1 MTSFLC
7 VQEISPS
14 SISLQIKLETDDYT
28 LYREMSGLGVF
39 CQQFE
44 FVQDTQF
51 GCTPTNSL
59 LSAPPFFKRCCVEVH
74 LQGRS
79 TIWTHKDLVRS
90 IGFGIPMEW
99 KGNHKPN
106 TDVFLPLEF
115 SPLGHLMNT
124 LRWNKSS
131 FHSGGGP
138 FNQSERTF
146 VRDGDLFSKGSF
158 LVWGLPSH

>member
-7 VQEISPS
+7 VQEISPL
-14 SISLQIKLETDDYT
+14 SISLQFKLETDHYT
-28 LYREMSGLGVF
+28 LYRRMNSSLGVF
-39 CQQFE
+39 CQHFE
-44 FVQDTQF
+44 FVQYTQF
-51 GCTPTNSL
+51 GCTPTNSV
-59 LSAPPFFKRCCVEVH
+59 LSAPPFLKRCCVEVH

-79 TIWTHKDLVRS
+79 TIRTHKDLVRS
-90 IGFGIPMEW
+90 IGFGIPMEL

-106 TDVFLPLEF
+106 TNVFLPLEF
-115 SPLGHLMNT
+115 SPLGHLMNM

-146 VRDGDLFSKGSF
+146 VRDWEMETCSQKVHF
-158 LVWGLPSH
+158 

>member
-7 VQEISPS
+7 VQEISPL
-14 SISLQIKLETDDYT
+14 SISLQFKLETDHYT
-28 LYREMSGLGVF
+28 LYRRMNSSLGVF
-39 CQQFE
+39 CQHFE
-44 FVQDTQF
+44 FVQYTQF
-51 GCTPTNSL
+51 GCTPTNSV
-59 LSAPPFFKRCCVEVH
+59 LSAPPFLKRCCVEVH

-79 TIWTHKDLVRS
+79 TIRTHKDLVRS
-90 IGFGIPMEW
+90 IGFGIPMEL

-106 TDVFLPLEF
+106 TNVFLPLEF
-115 SPLGHLMNT
+115 SPLGHLMNM

-146 VRDGDLFSKGSF
+146 VRD
-158 LVWGLPSH
+158 

>member
-1 MTSFLC
+1 VTSFLC

-14 SISLQIKLETDDYT
+14 SISLQIKLETDHYT
-28 LYREMSGLGVF
+28 LYREMNGSWMSFASSLSL
-39 CQQFE
+39 CS
-44 FVQDTQF
+44 THNF

-59 LSAPPFFKRCCVEVH
+59 LSAPPFFIRFCVEVH

-79 TIWTHKDLVRS
+79 TIRTHKDLVRS

-106 TDVFLPLEF
+106 TNVFLPLEF
-115 SPLGHLMNT
+115 SPLGHLMNM

-138 FNQSERTF
+138 FNQTE
-146 VRDGDLFSKGSF
+146 
-158 LVWGLPSH
+158 